1 MNVYK
6 GNIID
11 IFENQ
16 IYLGEL
22 LIRENRVFGIKN
34 LGNEDPS
41 YPYIGPGL
49 VDAHV
54 HIESSM
60 LTPSEFSKLAVL
72 HGSIATV
79 SDPHEI
85 ANVLGV
91 EGVKFMI
98 SNGNTVPFQ
107 FSFGVPSC
115 VPATTFESAGAR
127 LELADV
133 KSLLSLPE
141 VTYMAEMMN
150 FPGVIAENPTQI
162 DIVNAALEMGKKVD
176 GHAPGVRG
184 EAAVKYFSKGIST
197 DHECFT
203 LDEAQEK
210 LNLGVKILIREGSAA
225 KNFEALIPLAKA
237 NAHQMMFCSDDK
249 HPDELLEGHIN
260 KLCKRAIEAGVDFYD
275 VLRMASLNPVLHYN
289 IPVGLLREGESADF
303 VIWNNKTD
311 FIAQSV
317 FIRGEKVM
325 DDGKCLFET
334 TPAEIVNNFSTQNV
348 SVEQLQIPF
357 VGNEKSRLQV
367 IKINEGQLVTDLE
380 LALPQVVGD
389 KIVSDVS
396 RDILKIVVYNRYE
409 LAPPAVA
416 FVKGFGLQSGAI
428 ASSVAHDSHNIIAVG
443 VDDESI
449 KDAINI
455 IVREKGGISVVVDDQ
470 MGVVSLPIAGIMSD
484 KDGAYIAK
492 EYKDIDSLAKQK
504 LGSILKAPYMTLSFM
519 ALLVIPRL
527 KLSDKGLFDGETF
540 SFTPLLKE
548 VG

>member
-141 VTYMAEMMN
+141 VTYLAEMMN

-260 KLCKRAIEAGVDFYD
+260 KLCKRAIEVGVDFYD

-317 FIRGEKVM
+317 FIGGEKVM
-325 DDGKCLFET
+325 EDGKCLFET
-334 TPAEIVNNFSTQNV
+334 TPAAIVNNFSTQNV

-380 LALPQVVGD
+380 LALPQVVAE

-504 LGSILKAPYMTLSFM
+504 LGSTLKAPYMTLSFM

-548 VG
+548 V